1 MRKFQGLG
9 ISVMVLVM
17 SALAIPAWA
26 CDAMGPNRHVGVVT
40 QIDPKA
46 KTFTIIDAQ
55 KQKPITFTASKKV
68 LDALQL
74 NRDFVITFRLDGQR
88 MIAEAVVPAG

>member
-1 MRKFQGLG
+1 MHKIQGLVIG
-9 ISVMVLVM
+9 VMVMVM
-17 SALAIPAWA
+17 SSLAIPAWA

-55 KQKPITFTASKKV
+55 KQKPITFTAAKKV

-74 NRDFVITFRLDGQR
+74 NRDFIITFRMDGQR
-88 MIAEAVVPAG
+88 MMAEAVVPAG

>member
-1 MRKFQGLG
+1 MRKFQGLVV
-9 ISVMVLVM
+9 SSMVLVM

-55 KQKPITFTASKKV
+55 KQTPITFTASKKV

-74 NRDFVITFRLDGQR
+74 NRDFVITFRLDGRR

>member
-46 KTFTIIDAQ
+46 KTFTMIDAQ

>member
-1 MRKFQGLG
+1 MRKFQGLVF
-9 ISVMVLVM
+9 SVMVLVM
-17 SALAIPAWA
+17 SALPVLAWA

-46 KTFTIIDAQ
+46 GTFTIIDAQ
-55 KQKPITFTASKKV
+55 KQKPVTFTAPKKV
-68 LDALQL
+68 LDAVQIK
-74 NRDFVITFRLDGQR
+74 RDFIITFRLDGQR